1 MRKQTLFAIAALAG
15 GAIFGQDPQERER
28 LLKLDAEKLDAQKFA
43 AEGISVEAKMALAGQ
58 VVKNQPY
65 AADAITETTQTLAD
79 GSHIQQKTTYSLY
92 RDSEGRQRREN
103 PNQVMI
109 SDPVAGVSYVLN
121 TKAQTARKVG
131 LAIAGPVPDGGMAFA
146 GGRGGA
152 PNVVVDSRRESPER
166 RQTKSEDLG
175 TQMIEGVAAQG
186 TRNTTTI
193 PEGSIGNDRPLQIVN
208 ERWYSSELQIVV
220 MTRRSDPRNGETVY
234 RLTNIRR
241 NSPDPSLFQIPAGY
255 QTIQAKD

>member
-103 PNQVMI
+103 PNEVMI

-121 TKAQTARKVG
+121 TKNQTARKVG
-131 LAIAGPVPDGGMAFA
+131 LAIAGPGPDGMAFA

-255 QTIQAKD
+255 QTIQAKE

>member
-15 GAIFGQDPQERER
+15 GAIFGQDPQARER
-28 LLKLDAEKLDAQKFA
+28 LLKLDAEKLDAEKFA
-43 AEGISVEAKMALAGQ
+43 AERMSVEAKMALAGQ

-103 PNQVMI
+103 PNEVMI
-109 SDPVAGVSYVLN
+109 SDPVAVVSYVLN
-121 TKAQTARKVG
+121 TKNQTARKVG
-131 LAIAGPVPDGGMAFA
+131 LAIAGPGPGGMAFA

-152 PNVVVDSRRESPER
+152 PNIVVDSRGESPER

-255 QTIQAKD
+255 QTIQAKE